1 MNKNKTI
8 LVSLG
13 GVIALAFA
21 VMAYLDWSAY
31 SAKVAAL
38 EGDDMEGIEGLES
51 VIAKA
56 EKLSR
61 KEIYPS
67 AESVKALEDKTS
79 RLSDWCRDAKRLAAR
94 GDKVFAKTTPAAF
107 KEFIVSDAKRLASL
121 PGQVQGRI
129 VKGEFAFGPFKEY
142 IAEGKM
148 PAESDL
154 PRLQR
159 QWDDVAVVVECLAEC
174 GVAEVLDVQLKAKAE
189 PKPEAQPAQRRRQ
202 NARRAAAVREE
213 PKKKEPVAWTYVFT
227 FASRGPGI
235 VKAVNRLATSER
247 FIVVDDFSFARDKD
261 SVAEALSGDEKKNEA
276 GASRRGRRGRR
287 LAVDAAAEAESGTKK
302 GGIVTDPVL
311 DEPFKVTMTVSV
323 YDFGTL
329 EDDAAEAGKKGV
341 EK

>member
-1 MNKNKTI
+1 
-8 LVSLG
+8 
-13 GVIALAFA
+13 
-21 VMAYLDWSAY
+21 MAYLDWSAY

-67 AESVKALEDKTS
+67 AESVKAIEEKTS
-79 RLSDWCRDAKRLAAR
+79 RLADWCRDAKRLAAR

-129 VKGEFAFGPFKEY
+129 VKSEFAFGPFKEY

-159 QWDDVAVVVECLAEC
+159 QWDDVAGVVECLAEC

-189 PKPEAQPAQRRRQ
+189 PKVEATPAQRRRQ
-202 NARRAAAVREE
+202 NSRKAAVKEE

-235 VKAVNRLATSER
+235 VKAVNRLATCER
-247 FIVVDDFSFARDKD
+247 FTVVDDFTFGRDKD

-287 LAVDAAAEAESGTKK
+287 LAADAAAEAETETKK

-311 DEPFKVTMTVSV
+311 DEPFKVAMTVSV

-329 EDDAAEAGKKGV
+329 EDDASQAGKKGD